1 MTMVTCCPNCGTA
14 FRVQAAQLAQRSGR
28 VRCGKCS
35 TVFDGVA
42 ALNEPAESRDTAE
55 NEPSPQLALFEPSE
69 PLRIPAVEVGPAP
82 VSEAEFL
89 RDAPPPRGNGL
100 WLAGA
105 AIALVVLLFQ
115 VLLLYRTELSVLF
128 PGTREPLAATCRLLG
143 CTLYLPRKPDLMSIE
158 TSDLESDRRQENVIV
173 LNAVIRNR
181 APFAQEYPALELT
194 LTDERDQPVVRRVLA
209 PAEYLQS
216 HPGGAGPGR
225 GIAPGAETTLRLH
238 FNTGGMRAVGYR
250 LYLFYP

>member
-1 MTMVTCCPNCGTA
+1 MTLVTCCPNCGTA
-14 FRVQAAQLAQRSGR
+14 FRVQAAQLAQKSGR

-42 ALNEPAESRDTAE
+42 ALNEPAESRDPAE
-55 NEPSPQLALFEPSE
+55 NEPSPQLTLFEPSE
-69 PLRIPAVEVGPAP
+69 PLRIPAAETGPAP
-82 VSEAEFL
+82 ASEADFL
-89 RDAPPPRGNGL
+89 RDAPPPRGSAA
-100 WLAGA
+100 WLSAG
-105 AIALVVLLFQ
+105 AIALVALLFQ

-194 LTDERDQPVVRRVLA
+194 LTDERDQPVLRRVLA
-209 PAEYLQS
+209 PAEYLQN
-216 HPGGAGPGR
+216 HPGASPAR
-225 GIAPGAETTLRLH
+225 GISSGAETTLRLH
-238 FNTGGMRAVGYR
+238 FNTGGVRAVGYR

>member
-1 MTMVTCCPNCGTA
+1 MMLVTCCPNCGTA
-14 FRVQAAQLAQRSGR
+14 FRVQAAQLAQKSGR

-42 ALNEPAESRDTAE
+42 ALNEPAESREPTE

-69 PLRIPAVEVGPAP
+69 PLRIPAAGAGPAP
-82 VSEAEFL
+82 VSEADFRRE
-89 RDAPPPRGNGL
+89 APPPRGGAM
-100 WLAGA
+100 WLAGGA
-105 AIALVVLLFQ
+105 LALVALLFQ

-158 TSDLESDRRQENVIV
+158 TSDLESDRRQESVIV

-194 LTDERDQPVVRRVLA
+194 LTDERDQPVLRRVLA
-209 PAEYLQS
+209 PPEYLQN
-216 HPGGAGPGR
+216 HPGASPAR

-238 FNTGGMRAVGYR
+238 FNTGGVRAVGYR

>member
-1 MTMVTCCPNCGTA
+1 MTLVTCCPNCGTA
-14 FRVQAAQLAQRSGR
+14 FRVQAAQLAQRGGR

-42 ALNEPAESRDTAE
+42 ALNEPTGTRDPAQS
-55 NEPSPQLALFEPSE
+55 EPSPQLALFEPGE
-69 PLRIPAVEVGPAP
+69 PLQIRAALAGPVPA
-82 VSEAEFL
+82 SEHDFL
-89 RDAPPPRGNGL
+89 REAPPPRGSAL
-100 WLAGA
+100 WLAGGA
-105 AIALVVLLFQ
+105 VALVALLFQ

-128 PGTREPLAATCRLLG
+128 PATREPFAATCRLLG

-194 LTDERDQPVVRRVLA
+194 LTDERDQAVLRRVLA
-209 PAEYLQS
+209 PAQYLQNN
-216 HPGGAGPGR
+216 PAAGPAR

-238 FNTGGMRAVGYR
+238 FHTGGVRAVGYR

>member
-1 MTMVTCCPNCGTA
+1 MTLVTCCPNCGTA

-42 ALNEPAESRDTAE
+42 ALNEPAEARDSSE

-69 PLRIPAVEVGPAP
+69 PLRMPAAEAGPAS
-82 VSEAEFL
+82 VSEADFL
-89 RDAPPPRGNGL
+89 RDAPPPRRGAI

-105 AIALVVLLFQ
+105 AIALVALLFQ

-158 TSDLESDRRQENVIV
+158 TSDLESDWRQESVIV

-194 LTDERDQPVVRRVLA
+194 LTDERDQPVLRRVLA
-209 PAEYLQS
+209 PAEYLQN
-216 HPGGAGPGR
+216 HPGASPAR

-238 FNTGGMRAVGYR
+238 FNTGGVRAVGYR